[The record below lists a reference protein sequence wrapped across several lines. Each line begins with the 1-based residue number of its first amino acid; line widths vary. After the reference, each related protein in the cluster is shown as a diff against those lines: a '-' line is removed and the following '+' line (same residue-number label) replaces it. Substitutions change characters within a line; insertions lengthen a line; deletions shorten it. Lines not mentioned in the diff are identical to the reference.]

1 MMMPVILIFLVVVM
15 LLGVIGAI
23 IDSAFA
29 PAPEG
34 GSGVNY
40 DEATFQHAA
49 DAKYAEYFKAGN
61 TYEDNILLYILVDES
76 CEGQIYAIAWVGDNI
91 RYEINNMFGADQTEF
106 GRSLNNN
113 IPNYYAY
120 SLDSNLAAVVNEMQ
134 AHIEALGLDSSF
146 KKEPAVK
153 ANSSESK
160 LMDLTYRTSD
170 GGRVET
176 DPQLT
181 ASTVND
187 ALAAFTETTGIRT
200 VIAVDY
206 IDNVFVSNDG
216 GCNSVDF
223 TAIFAICAI
232 VFLVVVVIAVN
243 SKNKKEK
250 RDR

>member
-1 MMMPVILIFLVVVM
+1 MMMPMILVFLVVVM
-15 LLGVIGAI
+15 IIGVIGGI

-29 PAPEG
+29 RAPEG
-34 GSGVNY
+34 DSGVNY

-49 DAKYAEYFKAGN
+49 DAKYAEYFKSGN

-91 RYEINNMFGADQTEF
+91 RYEINDMFGAEQTEF
-106 GRSLNNN
+106 GSSLNKN
-113 IPNYYAY
+113 IPSYYAY

-134 AHIEALGLDSSF
+134 AHVEALGLDSSF
-146 KKEPAVK
+146 KTEPVAK
-153 ANSSESK
+153 ADPSESK

-170 GGRVET
+170 GGRVDA

-181 ASTVND
+181 ASTVNN
-187 ALAAFTETTGIRT
+187 ALAAFTEATGIRT

-206 IDNVFVSNDG
+206 IDNVFVSNG

-223 TAIFAICAI
+223 TVIFAVCAI
-232 VFLVVVVIAVN
+232 VFLVVVIVAVN
-243 SKNKKEK
+243 AKNKKEK
-250 RDR
+250 EDK